1 MQGKKGKSELW
12 DSLKEEQC
20 KDPAVGMCVVKINEE
35 CMAALRD
42 HKEKKNRTWGQ
53 RVGGQALQSIMNDYK
68 AFTFHLSVWEASVG
82 L

>member
-42 HKEKKNRTWGQ
+42 HKEKKNRT
-53 RVGGQALQSIMNDYK
+53 
-68 AFTFHLSVWEASVG
+68 
-82 L
+82 